1 MKQHFLRL
9 FDYDH
14 VANGLIV
21 TALRDAPPTG
31 NDRPQVLMAHLLA
44 SSYSWLLRC
53 QGKSSLSVDLWPKPH
68 WGEMESLKESNAQ
81 GWKAYLESTTDFEE
95 KLTYQNQSGKT
106 YTNVVGDLLAHV
118 INHGTH
124 HRAQIG
130 QLLKEGGLAHLPVT
144 DYIAYL
150 RLKGL

>member
-1 MKQHFLRL
+1 M
-9 FDYDH
+9 
-14 VANGLIV
+14 AALI
-21 TALRDAPPTG
+21 A
-31 NDRPQVLMAHLLA
+31 
-44 SSYSWLLRC
+44 
-53 QGKSSLSVDLWPKPH
+53 
-68 WGEMESLKESNAQ
+68 SNAA
-81 GWKAYLESTTDFEE
+81 GWKAFLEADPDLTG

-118 INHGTH
+118 VNHGTH

-130 QLLKEGGLAHLPVT
+130 QLLKAGGLAHLPVT